1 MNETVNVK
9 QKKGAPASKDA
20 VRNFLALEN
29 REPVVTFAQ
38 TRAGKLLVYAIAFI
52 AMQSFLGAWASAVV
66 VGAALVVVA
75 LPARRTTVVFF
86 ATWALTLIDTAI
98 GGNDFGGNID
108 YVVQQERF
116 VALTPEMLAIIF
128 LLVAMCCAWVSMRF
142 VARHPQSMLARRPL
156 LTMLAIEASLC
167 IGMVVIPVHGLPRIL
182 LWSSLVV
189 LTPFVWFFPLAIV
202 DMRSRDA
209 SSPLMQLAVQR
220 PFWSPTYLPFG
231 KGAAFLRKH
240 LSQTPRDIAVTQI
253 KAVKLLLWANLLM
266 AIRAG
271 LAWSIGE
278 QMQVP
283 SIHDA
288 IDAYLNGRAL
298 PIGLSWGAL
307 VLSTFRYSLQI
318 AMWADIFIG
327 GARLA
332 GYRLPRGS
340 WRPLESRTLME
351 YFNRF
356 HFYFKE
362 LLVDFFFVPTFFA
375 VFRKRPRLRMFFATF
390 MAAGVGN
397 AIWHFLRDIHL
408 IATIGIAEAISTYT
422 SYMFYCV
429 LLAIGVGLSQVRANL
444 GIRPPSGVGGRIYS
458 FLFVWSFVVSLRIFS
473 DESRNHSLGERF
485 AFFLSLFGLNLGML

>member
-1 MNETVNVK
+1 MNQTVNVK
-9 QKKGAPASKDA
+9 QKKGVSVSKDA
-20 VRNFLALEN
+20 VRNFLALET
-29 REPVVTFAQ
+29 REPVVAFAQ
-38 TRAGKLLVYAIAFI
+38 TRVGQLLVYVIAFV
-52 AMQSFLGAWASAVV
+52 AMQPFLGAWASAVV
-66 VGAALVVVA
+66 VCAALGAVA
-75 LPARRTTVVFF
+75 LPARRTVVIFVS
-86 ATWALTLIDTAI
+86 TWTLTLIDTAI

-108 YVVQQERF
+108 YVAQQERF
-116 VALTPEMLAIIF
+116 VALTPATLAIIF
-128 LLVAMCCAWVSMRF
+128 LLAAMCCAWLSIRF
-142 VARHPQSMLARRPL
+142 VGRHPQSLLSRRPL
-156 LTMLAIEASLC
+156 LTILALEALLC
-167 IGMVVIPVHGLPRIL
+167 TAMVTAPIHGLPRML

-202 DMRSRDA
+202 DMRSREA

-240 LSQTPRDIAVTQI
+240 LSHTPRDIAVTQI
-253 KAVKLLLWANLLM
+253 KAIKLLLWANLLM

-278 QMQVP
+278 QMHVP
-283 SIHDA
+283 SIQEA
-288 IDAYLNGRAL
+288 IDAYLSGHSL
-298 PIGLSWGAL
+298 PVGLSWAAL

-318 AMWADIFIG
+318 AMWADVFIG

-375 VFRKRPRLRMFFATF
+375 VFRKRPKLRMFFATF

-408 IATIGIAEAISTYT
+408 IATIGLSEAISTYT

-429 LLAIGVGLSQVRANL
+429 VLATGVGLSQVRANL
-444 GIRPPSGVGGRIYS
+444 GIRPPSGLAGRIYS
-458 FLFVWSFVVSLRIFS
+458 FLFVWFFVVCLRIFS
-473 DESRNHSLGERF
+473 DESRDHTLGERF
-485 AFFLSLFGLNLGML
+485 SFFMSLFGLNLGMM